1 MADLRSAEVTS
12 VPGDFADMREFIERH
27 LRDHYEDLKQLKQ
40 MIDLQSG
47 YRFRKNSSKD
57 LIIEE
62 FIESTQLWTDT
73 GWKVK
78 TMQ

>member
-1 MADLRSAEVTS
+1 MADLRSAEVMS
-12 VPGDFADMREFIERH
+12 VPSTMPDLMTYVEEH
-27 LRDHYEDLKQLKQ
+27 LRNHYEDIKQLKQ
-40 MIDLQSG
+40 MVDMQNG
-47 YRFRKNSSKD
+47 YRFRKDSSGD

-73 GWKVK
+73 GQKWK